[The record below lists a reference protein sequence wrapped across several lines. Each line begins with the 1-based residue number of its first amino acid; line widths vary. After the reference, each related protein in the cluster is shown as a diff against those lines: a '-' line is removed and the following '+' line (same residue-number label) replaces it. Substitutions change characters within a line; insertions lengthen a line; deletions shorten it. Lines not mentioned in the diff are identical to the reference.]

1 MSNPNV
7 SQVSDASFDGDI
19 LKSQVPV
26 LVDFWAP
33 WCGPCRSVAPIVDDL
48 ANQYAGKLKV
58 AKINVDESTEV
69 AMRYQITS
77 IPTFILFKNGEVAD
91 RALGALPAQRVRQA
105 DRPQPLKAGGIRGDV
120 EKGPRG
126 PFCLCAPASCNLS
139 LAGPREG
146 RTSGKKAA
154 AAGPVEGSA

>member
-1 MSNPNV
+1 MSDNAKV

-33 WCGPCRSVAPIVDDL
+33 WCGPCRSVAPIVEDL

-69 AMRYQITS
+69 ATRYQITS
-77 IPTFILFKNGEVAD
+77 IPTFILFKNGQVAD
-91 RALGALPAQRVRQA
+91 RALGALPKSEFVKLI
-105 DRPQPLKAGGIRGDV
+105 DR
-120 EKGPRG
+120 
-126 PFCLCAPASCNLS
+126 NL
-139 LAGPREG
+139 
-146 RTSGKKAA
+146 
-154 AAGPVEGSA
+154 

>member
-1 MSNPNV
+1 MAGPESRAGFNAYFVSKEQLPMSNPNV

-48 ANQYAGKLKV
+48 ATQYAGKIKV

-77 IPTFILFKNGEVAD
+77 IPTFILFKNGQVAD
-91 RALGALPAQRVRQA
+91 RALGALPRSEFVKLI
-105 DRPQPLKAGGIRGDV
+105 DR
-120 EKGPRG
+120 
-126 PFCLCAPASCNLS
+126 NL
-139 LAGPREG
+139 
-146 RTSGKKAA
+146 
-154 AAGPVEGSA
+154 

>member
-7 SQVSDASFDGDI
+7 AQVSDASFDGDI

-33 WCGPCRSVAPIVDDL
+33 WCGPCRSVAQIVDDL
-48 ANQYAGKLKV
+48 ATAYAGKIKV
-58 AKINVDESTEV
+58 AKVNVDESTEI

-91 RALGALPAQRVRQA
+91 RALGALPRSEFVKLI
-105 DRPQPLKAGGIRGDV
+105 DR
-120 EKGPRG
+120 
-126 PFCLCAPASCNLS
+126 NL
-139 LAGPREG
+139 
-146 RTSGKKAA
+146 
-154 AAGPVEGSA
+154 

>member
-7 SQVSDASFDGDI
+7 AQVSDASFDGDI

-48 ANQYAGKLKV
+48 ATVYAGKIKV
-58 AKINVDESTEV
+58 AKVNVDESTEI

-77 IPTFILFKNGEVAD
+77 IPTFSLFKNGEVAD
-91 RALGALPAQRVRQA
+91 RALGALPRSEFVKLI
-105 DRPQPLKAGGIRGDV
+105 DR
-120 EKGPRG
+120 
-126 PFCLCAPASCNLS
+126 NL
-139 LAGPREG
+139 
-146 RTSGKKAA
+146 
-154 AAGPVEGSA
+154 